1 LIVVYY
7 SGHLEFQE
15 YLLNSLALKN
25 IKLRFLA
32 LSILML
38 VSYQQSLQAQTP
50 IAKGIKKETFEFVK
64 RDTTSLKLDVYTHPN
79 IPKNSPCIIFVFG
92 GGFIT
97 GKRDEEFY
105 NTYFNTLVEN
115 KYVVVSISYRL
126 GLKGIKRLT
135 NFSTTPLKTAVELAV
150 EDLYDATKWVLKNS
164 NKIGIDTNKIILSG
178 SSAGAMTVLQADF
191 EKRNKM
197 KLAKKLP
204 EKFQYAGVIAFAG
217 AVVTDNGKLKY
228 KIKPAPTMMFHG
240 SSDKMVFYNRMYFF
254 NRSVNGSNE
263 ISAVFKKHN
272 YPYYFYRVEGM
283 GHEVAA
289 SPMEDN
295 LKTILWFI
303 NEYVLNQK
311 KFQIEH
317 TFNDMDAKR
326 DLFLTQDDLL
336 KKNAKPSGN
345 RKKKSKAH

>member
-1 LIVVYY
+1 M
-7 SGHLEFQE
+7 
-15 YLLNSLALKN
+15 KN
-25 IKLRFLA
+25 IGLR
-32 LSILML
+32 SIVFVILIL
-38 VSYQQSLQAQTP
+38 ILYQQSGYAQTP
-50 IAKGIKKETFEFVK
+50 IAKGIKKETFEFIK
-64 RDTTSLKLDVYTHPN
+64 RDTMSLKLDVYTHPN

-126 GLKGIKRLT
+126 GLKGVKRFT

-164 NKIGIDTNKIILSG
+164 NKIGIDTTKIILSG
-178 SSAGAMTVLQADF
+178 SSAGAMTVLQGDF
-191 EKRNKM
+191 EKRNKTEIGKM
-197 KLAKKLP
+197 LP

-217 AVVTDNGKLKY
+217 AIVTNNGKLKY

-240 SSDKMVFYNRMYFF
+240 TSDKMVFYNRMYFF

-263 ISAVFKKHN
+263 IAYVFNKHN

-295 LKTILWFI
+295 LKSILWFI
-303 NEYVLNQK
+303 NEYILKQK
-311 KFQIEH
+311 KYQIEH
-317 TFNDMDAKR
+317 NFYDMDAKR

-336 KKNAKPSGN
+336 KKNKTSDKK
-345 RKKKSKAH
+345 RKKSKAH

>member
-1 LIVVYY
+1 M
-7 SGHLEFQE
+7 
-15 YLLNSLALKN
+15 KN
-25 IKLRFLA
+25 IKLRFLV
-32 LSILML
+32 LFVLLIVFS
-38 VSYQQSLQAQTP
+38 QQYIYAQVA
-50 IAKGIKKETFEFVK
+50 IAKGIKEETFEFVK

-126 GLKGIKRLT
+126 GLEGIKRFT
-135 NFSTTPLKTAVELAV
+135 NFSSTPLKSAVDLAV
-150 EDLYDATKWVLKNS
+150 EDLFDATKWVLKNA
-164 NKIGIDTNKIILSG
+164 NKMGIDTTKIILSG
-178 SSAGAMTVLQADF
+178 SSAGAMTVLQGDF
-191 EKRNKM
+191 EKRNKTELGKM
-197 KLAKKLP
+197 LP

-217 AVVTDNGKLKY
+217 AVVTDNGRLKY

-254 NRSVNGSNE
+254 NRSVNGSNAIAE
-263 ISAVFKKHN
+263 VFKKHN

-295 LKTILWFI
+295 LKSVLWFI
-303 NEYVLNQK
+303 SEYVLKQK
-311 KFQIEH
+311 NYQIEH

-336 KKNAKPSGN
+336 KKKKSPVKK
-345 RKKKSKAH
+345 RKKSKAH

>member
-1 LIVVYY
+1 M
-7 SGHLEFQE
+7 
-15 YLLNSLALKN
+15 KN
-25 IKLRFLA
+25 IGLRFFPFA
-32 LSILML
+32 ILML
-38 VSYQQSLQAQTP
+38 ILSQQSVYAQTP
-50 IAKGIKKETFEFVK
+50 IAKGIKKATFEFIK
-64 RDTTSLKLDVYTHPN
+64 RDTMSLKLDVYTHPN
-79 IPKNSPCIIFVFG
+79 IPKNSPCVIFVFG

-126 GLKGIKRLT
+126 GLKGVKRFT
-135 NFSTTPLKTAVELAV
+135 NFSSTPLKTAVELAV
-150 EDLYDATKWVLKNS
+150 EDLYDATNWVLKNS
-164 NKIGIDTNKIILSG
+164 NKIGIDTTKIILSG

-197 KLAKKLP
+197 ELAKKLP

-217 AVVTDNGKLKY
+217 AIVTNNGKLKY

-240 SSDKMVFYNRMYFF
+240 TSDKMVFYNRMYFF
-254 NRSVNGSNE
+254 NRTVNGSNE
-263 ISAVFKKHN
+263 IAYVFKKHN

-295 LKTILWFI
+295 LKSIMWFI
-303 NEYVLNQK
+303 NEYILKQK
-311 KFQIEH
+311 NYQIEH
-317 TFNDMDAKR
+317 TFKDMDAKR

-336 KKNAKPSGN
+336 KKKKSNPSI
-345 RKKKSKAH
+345 RLKKKLKAN

>member
-1 LIVVYY
+1 M
-7 SGHLEFQE
+7 
-15 YLLNSLALKN
+15 KN
-25 IKLRFLA
+25 IGLRFFA
-32 LSILML
+32 FIILVL
-38 VSYQQSLQAQTP
+38 ILSLQSGYAQTP
-50 IAKGIKKETFEFVK
+50 IAKGIKKETFEFIK
-64 RDTTSLKLDVYTHPN
+64 RDTMSLKLDVYTHPS

-126 GLKGIKRLT
+126 GLKGVKRFT
-135 NFSTTPLKTAVELAV
+135 NFSTTPLMTAVELAV
-150 EDLYDATKWVLKNS
+150 EDLYDATNWVLKNS
-164 NKIGIDTNKIILSG
+164 NKIGIDTTMIILSG

-197 KLAKKLP
+197 ELALKLP

-217 AVVTDNGKLKY
+217 AIVTNNGKLKY

-240 SSDKMVFYNRMYFF
+240 TSDKMVFYNRMYFF
-254 NRSVNGSNE
+254 NRTVNGSNE
-263 ISAVFKKHN
+263 IAYVFKKHN

-295 LKTILWFI
+295 LKSIMWFI
-303 NEYVLNQK
+303 SEYVLKQK
-311 KFQIEH
+311 NYQIEH
-317 TFNDMDAKR
+317 TFNDMEAKR
-326 DLFLTQDDLL
+326 DLILTQDDLL
-336 KKNAKPSGN
+336 KKKNKN
-345 RKKKSKAH
+345 IDKKKKKSKAH

>member
-1 LIVVYY
+1 VQLGY
-7 SGHLEFQE
+7 S
-15 YLLNSLALKN
+15 
-25 IKLRFLA
+25 
-32 LSILML
+32 
-38 VSYQQSLQAQTP
+38 QTP
-50 IAKGIKKETFEFVK
+50 IAKGIKKETFEFIK
-64 RDTTSLKLDVYTHPN
+64 RDTMSLKLDVYTHPD
-79 IPKNSPCIIFVFG
+79 IPRNSPCIIFVFG
-92 GGFIT
+92 GGFIA

-126 GLKGIKRLT
+126 GLKGVKRLT

-150 EDLYDATKWVLKNS
+150 EDLYDATKWVLKKS
-164 NKIGIDTNKIILSG
+164 NRIGIDTTKIILSG

-191 EKRNKM
+191 EKRNNM
-197 KLAKKLP
+197 ELAKKLP

-217 AVVTDNGKLKY
+217 AIVTDNGKLKY

-254 NRSVNGSNE
+254 KRSINGSNE
-263 ISAVFKKHN
+263 IASVFKKRN

-295 LKTILWFI
+295 LKNILWFI
-303 NEYVLNQK
+303 SEYVLKQK
-311 KFQIEH
+311 KYQIEH
-317 TFNDMDAKR
+317 TFNDMDAKHG
-326 DLFLTQDDLL
+326 LLVTQDDLL
-336 KKNAKPSGN
+336 KTTKKKK
-345 RKKKSKAH
+345 KKKSKEH

>member
-1 LIVVYY
+1 MKNF
-7 SGHLEFQE
+7 EF
-15 YLLNSLALKN
+15 
-25 IKLRFLA
+25 RFLA
-32 LSILML
+32 LTSLL
-38 VSYQQSLQAQTP
+38 LTSFYQTGYAQVA
-50 IAKGIKKETFEFVK
+50 IAKGIQKETYEYIK
-64 RDTTSLKLDVYTHPN
+64 RDTTSLKLDAYTHANTPKN
-79 IPKNSPCIIFVFG
+79 IPCVIFVFG

-105 NTYFNTLVEN
+105 DTYFNALAEN

-126 GLKGIKRLT
+126 GLNGIKRLT
-135 NFSTTPLKTAVELAV
+135 NFSTTPLKTAVEIAV
-150 EDLYDATKWVLKNS
+150 EDLYDATKWALKHS
-164 NKIGIDTNKIILSG
+164 TKLGIDTTKIILSG
-178 SSAGAMTVLQADF
+178 SSAGAMTVLQDDF

-197 KLAKKLP
+197 ELAMKLP

-217 AVVTDNGKLKY
+217 AVVTDKGKLKY

-263 ISAVFKKHN
+263 IAAVFKKHN

-295 LKTILWFI
+295 LKNILWFI
-303 NEYVLNQK
+303 SEYVLNQK
-311 KFQIEH
+311 HYQIEH
-317 TFNDMDAKR
+317 TFNDMDAKHSLVLSED
-326 DLFLTQDDLL
+326 DLFNK
-336 KKNAKPSGN
+336 KKNLSGS
-345 RKKKSKAH
+345 RRKKSKVP

>member
-1 LIVVYY
+1 M
-7 SGHLEFQE
+7 
-15 YLLNSLALKN
+15 KN
-25 IKLRFLA
+25 IQLRFLV
-32 LSILML
+32 LSVLLI
-38 VSYQQSLQAQTP
+38 VFSQQYIYAQVA

-126 GLKGIKRLT
+126 GLKGIKRFT
-135 NFSTTPLKTAVELAV
+135 NFSSTPLKSAVDLAV
-150 EDLYDATKWVLKNS
+150 EDLFDATKWVLNNA
-164 NKIGIDTNKIILSG
+164 NKMSIDTTKIILSG
-178 SSAGAMTVLQADF
+178 SSAGAMTVLQGDF
-191 EKRNKM
+191 EKRNKTELGKM
-197 KLAKKLP
+197 LP

-254 NRSVNGSNE
+254 NRSVNGSNAIAE
-263 ISAVFKKHN
+263 VFKKHN

-295 LKTILWFI
+295 LKSVLWFI
-303 NEYVLNQK
+303 SEYVLKQK
-311 KFQIEH
+311 KYQIEH

-336 KKNAKPSGN
+336 KKKKSPGKK
-345 RKKKSKAH
+345 RKKSKAY

>member
-1 LIVVYY
+1 M
-7 SGHLEFQE
+7 
-15 YLLNSLALKN
+15 KN
-25 IKLRFLA
+25 IQLRFLA
-32 LSILML
+32 LSVLLI
-38 VSYQQSLQAQTP
+38 VFSQQYIYAQVA

-126 GLKGIKRLT
+126 GLKGIKRFT
-135 NFSTTPLKTAVELAV
+135 NFSSTPLKSAVDLAV
-150 EDLYDATKWVLKNS
+150 EDLFDATKWVLKNA
-164 NKIGIDTNKIILSG
+164 NKMGIDTTKIILSG
-178 SSAGAMTVLQADF
+178 SSAGAMTVLQGDF
-191 EKRNKM
+191 EKRNKTELGKM
-197 KLAKKLP
+197 LP

-217 AVVTDNGKLKY
+217 AVVTDNGRLKY

-254 NRSVNGSNE
+254 NRSVNGSNAIAE
-263 ISAVFKKHN
+263 VFKKNN

-295 LKTILWFI
+295 LKSVLWFI
-303 NEYVLNQK
+303 SEYVLKQK
-311 KFQIEH
+311 NYQIEH

-336 KKNAKPSGN
+336 KKKKSSVKK
-345 RKKKSKAH
+345 RKKSKAH